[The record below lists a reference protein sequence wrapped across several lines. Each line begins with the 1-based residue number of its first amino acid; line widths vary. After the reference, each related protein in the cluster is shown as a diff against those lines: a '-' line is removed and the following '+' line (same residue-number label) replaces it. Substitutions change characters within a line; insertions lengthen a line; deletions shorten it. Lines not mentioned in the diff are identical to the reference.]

1 MTTVDIEKLAQL
13 ISRTDINGNDKVRW
27 LTDFIS
33 GRELQ
38 QQEQDKNN
46 FSPDDVRDI
55 LKAIYKNKQ
64 QERSYSEEEVKH
76 IVSEALE
83 SILVK
88 VDLEQ
93 WFKQFKNK

>member
-64 QERSYSEEEVKH
+64 QERSYSEEDMNDYANYRLLIKKSLSPKE
-76 IVSEALE
+76 
-83 SILVK
+83 
-88 VDLEQ
+88 
-93 WFKQFKNK
+93 WFEQFKKK

>member
-64 QERSYSEEEVKH
+64 QERIYSEEDMNDYANYRLLIKKSLSPKE
-76 IVSEALE
+76 
-83 SILVK
+83 
-88 VDLEQ
+88 
-93 WFKQFKNK
+93 WFEQFKKK